1 LLSKYAKYNG
11 RRKPELLEPG
21 TYSVT
26 NFQEADRIQAEWDSL
41 TLRAEQLER
50 ELPPDSRDAFFEL
63 VLHPVQASA
72 IVNRLYIT
80 VAKNRLYAS
89 QGRAS
94 ANDLAVQARA
104 LFQADADL
112 SARYNH
118 DLAGGKWN
126 HMMDQTHIG
135 YTGWN
140 QPDTNVMPEVSELH
154 LPATPQMAVAIE
166 GSTLSWP
173 GASVEPLLPT
183 MDAFNQQ
190 RTFVDIFNRGSTP
203 FEFTLKSSQPWLKI
217 SELHGTVAKEKRIWI
232 SVDWNVAPKG
242 LSSGAITVSGNAGPA
257 VAVNV
262 KSFHPELPTRESL
275 TGFVETQ
282 GLVSIEAAHYSAN
295 VSAGS
300 THWEEI
306 PDLGA
311 TLSGM
316 SVFTVTSPSVAPP
329 QNSPHLEY
337 RMYLFD
343 SGEAQVQA
351 TLSPSLNFVPGR
363 GLRYAISMDDDPPQV
378 VDSLSDNTEKSWSTA
393 VKDSVRKVTSHVAVR
408 TPGYHVLKFWYVDP
422 GVVLQKL
429 LVTFQDIPPTYLGP
443 PESFS
448 AGLPPHTQ
456 KQD

>member
-1 LLSKYAKYNG
+1 
-11 RRKPELLEPG
+11 
-21 TYSVT
+21 
-26 NFQEADRIQAEWDSL
+26 
-41 TLRAEQLER
+41 
-50 ELPPDSRDAFFEL
+50 
-63 VLHPVQASA
+63 VLHPVEASA
-72 IVNRLYIT
+72 IVNKLYIT

-94 ANDLAVQARA
+94 TNELAVQARA
-104 LFQADADL
+104 LFQADANL

-140 QPDTNVMPEVSELH
+140 QPDTNVMPPVSELH
-154 LPATPQMAVAIE
+154 LPATPHMAVAIE
-166 GSTLSWP
+166 GSPLSWP
-173 GASVEPLLPT
+173 GTSPEPLPPTPLLPT

-190 RTFVDIFNRGSTP
+190 RTFLDVFNRGSAP
-203 FEFTLKSSQPWLKI
+203 FEFTLQSNQPWLKV
-217 SELHGTVAKEKRIWI
+217 SELHGTVEKEKRIWI
-232 SVDWNVAPKG
+232 SVDWNIAPKG

-257 VAVNV
+257 VTVNV
-262 KSFHPELPTRESL
+262 KAFYPESPKRESL
-275 TGFVETQ
+275 TGFVESQ
-282 GLVSIEAAHYSAN
+282 GFVSIEAVHYSAN
-295 VSAGS
+295 VTAGS
-300 THWEEI
+300 TRWEEI

-316 SVFTVTSPSVAPP
+316 SVFPVTSPSAAPP

-378 VDSLSDNTEKSWSTA
+378 VDSLADNTDQSWSTA
-393 VKDSVRKVTSHVAVR
+393 VKDSVRKVTSHVTVR
-408 TPGYHVLKFWYVDP
+408 SPGYHVLKFWYVDP
-422 GVVLQKL
+422 GVVLQRL
-429 LVTFQDIPPTYLGP
+429 LVSFNDVPQTYLGP
-443 PESFS
+443 PESYS
-448 AGLPPHTQ
+448 AGMPSRNQ
-456 KQD
+456 K